1 MEVSLGVDTNPDEQ
15 LGREEDHS
23 DEPEFLI
30 KVPGSRSRFDYLRI
44 GAGVIAGLSIVGI
57 ILFSATDL
65 SSVVLPMEDRYLD
78 VMIPTTEE
86 GLEPFVLNELAHE
99 ISENTLSV
107 SGVMT
112 NRSAEPVENVVAV
125 ITARETTGR
134 FPATLEIPVDPSP
147 ILPDDS
153 GSFSMSVTLLE
164 KPDNY
169 SIRFRIV
176 DGPFVPH
183 KDERGLSFEIRPPQ

>member
-1 MEVSLGVDTNPDEQ
+1 MDTNPA
-15 LGREEDHS
+15 EEIEPEEGQS
-23 DEPEFLI
+23 EEPEFLI
-30 KVPGSRSRFDYLRI
+30 KVPGSKSKFDYLRI

-57 ILFSATDL
+57 IVFSTTDL

-78 VMIPTTEE
+78 VMIPTTTE
-86 GLEPFVLNELAHE
+86 GVEPFVLNELVHE
-99 ISENTLSV
+99 LSENTLSV

-112 NRSAEPVENVVAV
+112 NRSAEAVENIVAV

-147 ILPDDS
+147 IPPDGS
-153 GSFSMSVTLLE
+153 GSFSMSVTLRE

-169 SIRFRIV
+169 SIRFKIME
-176 DGPFVPH
+176 GPFVPH
-183 KDERGLSFEIRPPQ
+183 KDERGLSFEVRPPK